1 MRCFVALRQWELQ
14 TPDPTRMCGDC
25 KSPQTWGGGRLRD
38 SFGMPS
44 GLGIYWDT
52 KAELFLREFRC
63 LPYCAVAPEECLL
76 LSPHYFMVEM
86 CGGYVCTLSC
96 VKYRFIIR
104 FIVALPVEP

>member
-14 TPDPTRMCGDC
+14 TPDLAGRMCGEGFGIRSGC
-25 KSPQTWGGGRLRD
+25 LRVLAYI
-38 SFGMPS
+38 GMPKLNCSS
-44 GLGIYWDT
+44 GSSD
-52 KAELFLREFRC
+52 AC
-63 LPYCAVAPEECLL
+63 LAARVAPEECLL

-96 VKYRFIIR
+96 VRLRFIIR

>member
-14 TPDPTRMCGDC
+14 TPDLAGRMCGDC
-25 KSPQTWGGGRLRD
+25 KSPQTWGGEG
-38 SFGMPS
+38 FGIRS
-44 GLGIYWDT
+44 GFCSSGSSD
-52 KAELFLREFRC
+52 AC
-63 LPYCAVAPEECLL
+63 LAARVAPEECLL

-96 VKYRFIIR
+96 VRLRFIIR

>member
-1 MRCFVALRQWELQ
+1 MGVANSRFGWKDVWGLQ
-14 TPDPTRMCGDC
+14 IPTNLGR
-25 KSPQTWGGGRLRD
+25 GRLRD

-44 GLGIYWDT
+44 GLGIYCDA

-63 LPYCAVAPEECLL
+63 LPYCAVAPEEYFL

-86 CGGYVCTLSC
+86 CGGYVCTPNC
-96 VKYRFIIR
+96 VRFHFIIR